1 MTAGKFHRPKPGNV
15 LNAFEK
21 ASTSAPTVF
30 VSKTNKKQGGSMFNV
45 PPPSKAQRDNK
56 QQIAYS
62 KAVPR

>member
-1 MTAGKFHRPKPGNV
+1 MTAGQFHRPKPGNV
-15 LNAFEK
+15 ISAFDRPELGGK
-21 ASTSAPTVF
+21 SIF
-30 VSKTNKKQGGSMFNV
+30 CEKTNKKQGGSMFNV